1 MADGEAWNDGTADCV
16 EVIRNDVL
24 PVSFEVAPG
33 EGNRQTDFMDNSTR
47 SNAMDPSP
55 DAAGGSGE
63 MEAAHPVS
71 QFKWIGWSS
80 LFLAIVQSVCTILVV
95 LSGLRLLLG
104 AAAFG
109 AAIGVMKFADR
120 RIHIDAV
127 RIPMLT
133 FALAGAVFNLVALW
147 QVRRLRGRA
156 ASAWRQ
162 KEVSRSKFAS
172 ERVQLALSVL
182 TLVLLA
188 VESFY
193 HLRNT
198 HHL

>member
-1 MADGEAWNDGTADCV
+1 MDESVEAPAGTQETPPAQT
-16 EVIRNDVL
+16 
-24 PVSFEVAPG
+24 AP
-33 EGNRQTDFMDNSTR
+33 RFR
-47 SNAMDPSP
+47 W
-55 DAAGGSGE
+55 
-63 MEAAHPVS
+63 V
-71 QFKWIGWSS
+71 GWSS
-80 LFLAIVQSVCTILVV
+80 LFLAVVQSVCTIFVA

-109 AAIGVMKFADR
+109 AAIGVMKIAE

-127 RIPMLT
+127 RIPMVM
-133 FALAGAVFNLVALW
+133 FALVGAVFNLVALW

-162 KEVSRSKFAS
+162 KSVSRSKFAS

-193 HLRNT
+193 HLKLN

>member
-1 MADGEAWNDGTADCV
+1 MHESVEA
-16 EVIRNDVL
+16 
-24 PVSFEVAPG
+24 P
-33 EGNRQTDFMDNSTR
+33 
-47 SNAMDPSP
+47 
-55 DAAGGSGE
+55 AGSAE
-63 MEAAHPVS
+63 AEAAQTVS
-71 QFKWIGWSS
+71 RFKWVGWSS
-80 LFLAIVQSVCTILVV
+80 LILAVVQSVCTIFVA

-109 AAIGVMKFADR
+109 AAIGVMKIADE

-127 RIPMLT
+127 RIPMVM
-133 FALAGAVFNLVALW
+133 FALVGAVFNLVALW

-162 KEVSRSKFAS
+162 KTISRSKFAS
-172 ERVQLALSVL
+172 EKVQLALSVL
-182 TLVLLA
+182 TLILLA

-198 HHL
+198 HHF

>member
-1 MADGEAWNDGTADCV
+1 MDESVEAPAGT
-16 EVIRNDVL
+16 
-24 PVSFEVAPG
+24 P
-33 EGNRQTDFMDNSTR
+33 
-47 SNAMDPSP
+47 
-55 DAAGGSGE
+55 
-63 MEAAHPVS
+63 EAAPAQTVS
-71 QFKWIGWSS
+71 RFKWIGWSS
-80 LFLAIVQSVCTILVV
+80 FFLAVLQSVCTLFVA

-109 AAIGVMKFADR
+109 AAAGVMKFADR

-127 RIPMLT
+127 RIPMEM

-162 KEVSRSKFAS
+162 KTVPRSKFAS

-182 TLVLLA
+182 TLILLA

-193 HLRNT
+193 HLHNT

>member
-1 MADGEAWNDGTADCV
+1 MDE
-16 EVIRNDVL
+16 
-24 PVSFEVAPG
+24 PVVAPAG
-33 EGNRQTDFMDNSTR
+33 APEPT
-47 SNAMDPSP
+47 
-55 DAAGGSGE
+55 AAQS
-63 MEAAHPVS
+63 VS
-71 QFKWIGWSS
+71 RFQWVGWSS
-80 LFLAIVQSVCTILVV
+80 LFLAIVQSVCTIFVA

-109 AAIGVMKFADR
+109 AAVGIMKIADE

-127 RIPMLT
+127 RIPMVV
-133 FALAGAVFNLVALW
+133 FAFAGAVFNLVALW

-162 KEVSRSKFAS
+162 KTVSRSKFAS
-172 ERVQLALSVL
+172 EGVQLTLSLL
-182 TLVLLA
+182 TLILLA

-193 HLRNT
+193 HFRNT